1 MYRQRLFVSALLPCF
16 IVLLGCVRPG
26 LTIEPIQEAFGM
38 KLGVEVAP
46 TEDSLSYNTLD
57 GAWAYFFTPVHPSPL
72 FDFYV
77 VHITPVTHLI
87 HTITAVGQRHDI
99 QTCQKDRAALMP
111 LLTETYG
118 PSTKLGPV
126 HISDFDIDSEAIVQA
141 GNRRWVGIAC
151 GGTSPIILHMM
162 YVDMALVHL
171 AEQERLQLEREK
183 LHTRSL

>member
-1 MYRQRLFVSALLPCF
+1 
-16 IVLLGCVRPG
+16 
-26 LTIEPIQEAFGM
+26 M
-38 KLGVEVAP
+38 KLGAEVAP

-77 VHITPVTHLI
+77 VQITPGTHLI
-87 HTITAVGQRHDI
+87 HTIMAVGQRDDI

-118 PSTKLGPV
+118 PSRKLGPA
-126 HISDFDIDSEAIVQA
+126 HTFDFDIDSEAIVQA
-141 GNRRWVGIAC
+141 GNRRGVGIAC
-151 GGTSPIILHMM
+151 GGKSPIILHMM
-162 YVDMALVHL
+162 LIDFNLVHL
-171 AEQERLQLEREK
+171 AEQERLRLESEK